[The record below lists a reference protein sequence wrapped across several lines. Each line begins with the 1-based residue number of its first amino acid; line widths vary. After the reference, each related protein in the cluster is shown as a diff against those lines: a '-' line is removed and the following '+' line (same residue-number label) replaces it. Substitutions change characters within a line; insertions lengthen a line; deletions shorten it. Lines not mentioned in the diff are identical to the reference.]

1 VTQVALNFD
10 AGSAADVAGKRGL
23 QNMVMSLLD
32 EGTTDLTSQQI
43 AEEKERLGAS
53 LSTGGSSDRSSVTLS
68 ALSANLAP
76 SLALMADVARNAA
89 FRPDDV
95 ERLRTQLVNAA
106 QQAKSSPTSM
116 AQREYFRQLFGT
128 DHPYGATPLGDEEAI
143 KAFSA
148 DDLRA
153 FQAAWLRP
161 DNAELFVVSDR
172 PLAEVQ
178 AALDTAFGDWAAP
191 AAPRGTKSFAAI
203 PAAPAK
209 GPRIVL
215 IDRPGSPQSVI
226 YGGQV
231 TPLDPRSDLT
241 AAAAGSDVL
250 GSATFSRIN
259 LDLREAKGWAYSPY
273 SIAVYREHAVP
284 YLINAAVQAD
294 RTGDSVAEL
303 VKITRELLSSK
314 KVTKDE
320 LGLSVASA
328 IGELPGQF
336 QTSDAVLA
344 AMQSNALYGRPDN
357 YYETLADRYRAL
369 DTAGVDAALAGML
382 DANALTFVV
391 VGDAKSI
398 RGQLDKLGYPLEV
411 VPAR

>member
-1 VTQVALNFD
+1 
-10 AGSAADVAGKRGL
+10 
-23 QNMVMSLLD
+23 
-32 EGTTDLTSQQI
+32 
-43 AEEKERLGAS
+43 
-53 LSTGGSSDRSSVTLS
+53 
-68 ALSANLAP
+68 
-76 SLALMADVARNAA
+76 MADVTRNAA
-89 FRPDDV
+89 FRTDDV

-106 QQAKSSPTSM
+106 QQAKTSPNSM
-116 AQREYFRQLFGT
+116 AQREFFRQLFGP
-128 DHPYGATPLGDEEAI
+128 DHPYGATSLGDEDAI

-178 AALDTAFGDWAAP
+178 AALDQAFGDWAPPSTA
-191 AAPRGTKSFAAI
+191 RGTKSFAAAT
-203 PAAPAK
+203 AAAAK

-231 TPLDPRSDLT
+231 TSLDPRSDLT

-273 SIAVYREHAVP
+273 SLPVYREHAVP
-284 YLINAAVQAD
+284 YLINASVQAD

-303 VKITRELLSSK
+303 VKLTRELLSSK
-314 KVTKDE
+314 KVTSDE

-328 IGELPGQF
+328 TGELPGQF

-357 YYETLADRYRAL
+357 YYETLADKYRAL

-382 DANALTFVV
+382 NVNALTFVV
-391 VGDAKSI
+391 VGDAKTI
-398 RGQLDKLGYPLEV
+398 KGQLDKLGYPVEV
-411 VPAR
+411 AAAR